1 MIGER
6 IKKVR
11 KALDLTQQEFA
22 DSIGSKRNTIAT
34 YEMGRTSPSAAVF
47 SLICQK
53 FNVSEQWLRT
63 GEGEMFNQ
71 LAPAD
76 ELSNAVHSL
85 LSGESSD
92 FKTRLIK
99 ILAGLGQREWEILES
114 YALKLVQEKPPEPE
128 DEEQSAKADIEAKL
142 ANYRKELEAEYRAK
156 GKLSASAD
164 SEEEK
169 DGKIRA

>member
-34 YEMGRTSPSAAVF
+34 YEMGTTSPSAAVF

-76 ELSNAVHSL
+76 ELSSAVHSL

-92 FKTRLIK
+92 FKTRFIK
-99 ILAGLGQREWEILES
+99 ILAGLGPREWEILES
-114 YALKLVQEKPPEPE
+114 YAMKLVEDKPPEARE
-128 DEEQSAKADIEAKL
+128 DSKAAIEAEADAFAARCREQFL
-142 ANYRKELEAEYRAK
+142 AEKRKELSVSSAKEY
-156 GKLSASAD
+156 G
-164 SEEEK
+164 
-169 DGKIRA
+169 GG